1 MKNIIYKML
10 MALIFGK
17 RRKLVECLDH
27 YNFKRGMELLN
38 AGDQSGAFRYFTD
51 EISEYNENGFAHG
64 HIARIHYDN
73 KMYGAALNAAN
84 KAIRYLKLEKEA
96 LSSSYCLRAEIN
108 WELGNEQ
115 DMFEDLATAIKLD
128 PDETEPY
135 KIRARW
141 YFQHDD
147 YEKSMSDLKKI
158 AEIEPGNP
166 FPFAAIG
173 FNLLE
178 QDKIDEAQEHF
189 EYSILLDPNYASA
202 YSFLADCKFQQGDIA
217 GCIDDCITCLSLD
230 ADDDK
235 ALNILLCQVMAQDSN
250 MFDSK
255 LKVRI
260 QQEPNIDTWPRVLAL
275 GYSARE
281 EYYQS
286 IKMWHVAHDIKPKP
300 VYLFLIADNY
310 IHLGDYQRAEKYL
323 HRALADDNDNYEAHL
338 NLGDVLLSQIRYEEA
353 LQEYEICNRIRPD
366 DTSVLNKLADTYRIM
381 KCFDKALEYAQMS
394 VSLEQWSSDGWLTLA
409 QIYEMQGNM
418 DKQKEALEKLVSLD
432 QPISNHKAI
441 ALAFLGRYSEALGE
455 IEGNLGD
462 ECENKDAY
470 HWWVKAY
477 ILVIAGRIDEAYMA
491 LKRSFELGF
500 RDFESIQHI
509 DIYQCMRQ
517 LPNLDMLVNNWR
529 AQAMLEFQEQNR
541 VVFGAGET
549 GGTEHVIAI
558 PFTSSNGEWNVRVE
572 VNGLP
577 LTFELDTGAYDV
589 LISEVEA
596 NFMRKNGYLEE
607 KDFGGER
614 CFLTATGEAEE
625 GTHVNIRE
633 MKLGQLVL
641 RNIRATVAKNQKASL
656 LLGKSVIGRF
666 AKMEVDHKNMVIRFT
681 TDAA

>member
-1 MKNIIYKML
+1 MKDNFYKTL
-10 MALIFGK
+10 MELIFGK
-17 RRKLVECLDH
+17 RRKLVEYLDH

-73 KMYGAALNAAN
+73 KEYGAALSTAN
-84 KAIRYLKLEKEA
+84 KAIRYLKPEKEA
-96 LSSSYCLRAEIN
+96 LSSCYCLRAEIN

-115 DMFEDLATAIKLD
+115 DMFKDLATAIKLN

-141 YFQHDD
+141 HFQHDD
-147 YEKSMSDLKKI
+147 YEKSMSDLKKF
-158 AEIEPGNP
+158 AELDPGNP
-166 FPFAAIG
+166 FSYAAIG
-173 FNLLE
+173 FNYLE
-178 QDKIDEAQEHF
+178 QGKIDEAQEQF
-189 EYSILLDPNYASA
+189 EYSILLDPNFSSA

-217 GCIDDCITCLSLD
+217 GCIEDCITCLSFD

-235 ALNILLCQVMAQDSN
+235 ALNILLCQVMVQDSN

-260 QQEPNIDTWPRVLAL
+260 RQEPSIDTWPRVLAL
-275 GYSARE
+275 GYSSRE

-286 IKMWHVAHDIKPKP
+286 IKMWHAAHNIKPKP
-300 VYLFLIADNY
+300 IYLFFIADNY
-310 IHLGDYQRAEKYL
+310 FHLGDYQRAEKYL
-323 HRALADDNDNYEAHL
+323 RRALKDDNDDFEAHQY
-338 NLGDVLLSQIRYEEA
+338 LGDVLLRQTRYEEA
-353 LQEYEICNRIRPD
+353 LQEYEICNRMRPD

-381 KCFDKALEYAQMS
+381 KRFDLALECAQMS
-394 VSLEQWSSDGWLTLA
+394 VSLEQESSDGWLTLA
-409 QIYEMQGNM
+409 QIYEMQCDT
-418 DKQKEALEKLVSLD
+418 DKQKEALERLVSLD
-432 QPISNHKAI
+432 QPISKHKAT
-441 ALAFLGRYSEALGE
+441 ALALLGRYCDALGE
-455 IEGNLGD
+455 IEGNLED
-462 ECENKDAY
+462 ECENKDAF
-470 HWWVKAY
+470 HWWIKAY

-500 RDFESIQHI
+500 KDFESIQHL

-517 LPNLDMLVNNWR
+517 IPNIDMLVNNWR
-529 AQAMLEFQEQNR
+529 EQTMQEFLEQNR
-541 VVFGAGET
+541 SIFGDV
-549 GGTEHVIAI
+549 GGAEHVVDI
-558 PFTSSNGEWNVRVE
+558 PFTSSNGEWNVRGE

-614 CFLTATGEAEE
+614 SFLTATGEQEI
-625 GTHVNIRE
+625 GTHVNLRE
-633 MKLGQLVL
+633 MKFGQLVL
-641 RNIRATVAKNQKASL
+641 KNVRATVAKNQKASL

-666 AKMEVDHKNMVIRFT
+666 AKMEVDHKRMVIRFT
-681 TDAA
+681 TDTA